1 MHDPETLTK
10 ERRAAIKA
18 QVEKGWGPGLE
29 DCGTAEAVLCR
40 HIFAAYERLDTIEAD
55 ATTGDVEEA
64 RTAWAVAN
72 AECCELKT
80 EVEQLRE
87 AVAAYRDERVE
98 AREGR
103 TFRLIVTER
112 DDARRY
118 LKDAIRE
125 RNDAEAANA
134 IHMKACERMER
145 EMTPRPSSCH
155 VADCEGD
162 AMVWLGCCY
171 IHDRERSGNDEG
183 DVNRAALTEAKRGR
197 RDAIL
202 ERNVAEGRIEA
213 ALEYVEKWGE
223 NCEGWAAI
231 LRGEDG

>member
-171 IHDRERSGNDEG
+171 AHDRQRSEPETVRESNLK
-183 DVNRAALTEAKRGR
+183 AALTESNR
-197 RDAIL
+197 RIA
-202 ERNVAEGRIEA
+202 A